1 MSPSACLILSN
12 ALLIESFSIEQAMY
26 LAIIVKKIIEN
37 GCQNPNNADK
47 EEFDVQAGATIQ
59 QSVDTSRR
67 AV

>member
-1 MSPSACLILSN
+1 M
-12 ALLIESFSIEQAMY
+12 LIESFSIEQAMY